1 MFIPPPTVKL
11 SADERQ
17 LCDAFRALTAT
28 DQKALLSF
36 ARFLQQQAQQT
47 TSEEQDA
54 AASSLPL
61 DIPRPEE
68 ETVVKAI
75 KRLTRTYPM
84 INADSLFSRT
94 SELMSAHLMQGKK
107 ASEVIDELEVLFK
120 DAFLNSQSTKN

>member
-17 LCDAFRALTAT
+17 LCDVFRALTPT

-47 TSEEQDA
+47 SDEQDA
-54 AASSLPL
+54 SASSLPL